1 MARRSKLT
9 PETIRTLEQLLSDG
23 NTDKDACAAAG
34 ITTTTFYN
42 WLKQG
47 EQATWGKFSD
57 FSDTVTRARAT
68 ARQRAVAALKSAMV
82 GGQTVETYSEL
93 ITETRHRKDGTPYT
107 VELKKT
113 TKREINHQPDF
124 RAAVEYLKRRD
135 AEHWSEKINH
145 EQHVTIEHVYESA
158 ADEFE
163 RLVSRHAESRAE
175 AGVAQEAE

>member
-34 ITTTTFYN
+34 IHPATFYD

-47 EQATWGKFSD
+47 EQATRGKYSEFSD
-57 FSDTVTRARAT
+57 AVTRARAT

-82 GGQTVETYSEL
+82 GGRRVEEY
-93 ITETRHRKDGTPYT
+93 TERIIKDGEISY
-107 VELKKT
+107 EKT
-113 TKREINHQPDF
+113 TIKTIREAPDF
-124 RAAVEYLKRRD
+124 RAAVEYLKRR
-135 AEHWSEKINH
+135 EPEYWSEKINH
-145 EQHVTIEHVYESA
+145 EQHVTIEHAYESA

-163 RLVSRHAESRAE
+163 RLISRHVTAGAE
-175 AGVAQEAE
+175 AGVAGDTD